1 MSDVKY
7 VIADWET
14 YYAPALKYSLRS
26 MDPPS
31 YILDPRFEEI
41 GCAFKINGGP
51 TQWVDGP
58 DVGDYLRGLGDPSKV
73 VMVAH
78 NILFDASIA
87 SWRHGFVAGLYVD
100 TLALSRALLGHM
112 LPRNDLAS
120 VARYLGLGEK
130 GSTVHKVANMTR
142 QMIIAAGFYQEYAA
156 YSCQDAEL
164 CWGIFQKLA
173 ALMSADELQIADMVA
188 RLAIEPALKLDT
200 AVLAEHLGQVK
211 AEKDM
216 LLAQAGLDMSTPAG
230 KEHSI
235 GLLMSNDKMAELLTS
250 MGVDPPMKISP
261 TTQEAA
267 YAFAK
272 TDEAFKELLEHPDPA
287 VQAIVAARMG
297 HKSTLEETRTER
309 FINISQLD
317 FPAYGTGMFPVAL
330 KVSGAH
336 THRLSG
342 DWRLNQQNLARP
354 SRKRPGAMLRE
365 SIIAPEGKTIVAGD
379 LSQIEARMA
388 AVFCGQWDLVNEFAI
403 GGDPYSSQASNVFSR
418 SVTKANV
425 GERFIGK
432 TLVLS
437 AGYGVGWPKYQ
448 ASIRHL
454 SGEILGTQ
462 IILSD
467 EEAQRHINTYRR
479 DKAQIVNMWRYLND
493 VVIPQMARADCDFML
508 GPVRV
513 MHERIVLPGGL
524 CLYYRGLSRS
534 SKTNDW
540 YFIYGQ
546 RIKKLYGGKL
556 LENIIQ
562 ALARCVIMDAALRLK
577 KVLAPYGGKLAM
589 QVHDELVYLCPDE
602 NVGMVRGLLEVELKR
617 RPTWMPDLPLNCEV
631 GQGKSYGKAK

>member
-1 MSDVKY
+1 MSNLTY
-7 VIADWET
+7 VVADWET
-14 YYAPALKYSLRS
+14 YYAPQLKYSLRV

-41 GCAFKINGGP
+41 GCAFKINGGA
-51 TQWVDGP
+51 THWIDGP
-58 DVGDYLRGLGDPSKV
+58 DVKDYLYGLGDPRKI
-73 VMVAH
+73 VMIAH

-87 SWRHGFVAGLYVD
+87 SWRHGFVAGLYID
-100 TLALSRALLGHM
+100 TLALSRALLGHV
-112 LPRNDLAS
+112 LARNDLAT

-130 GSTVHKVANMTR
+130 GATVHKVANMTR
-142 QMIIAAGFYQEYAA
+142 QMIIGAGYYREYAA
-156 YSCQDAEL
+156 YSCQDADL

-173 ALMSADELQIADMVA
+173 SMMPADEIAIADMVA
-188 RLAIEPALKLDT
+188 RLAIEPSLKLDT
-200 AVLAEHLGQVK
+200 TVLAEHLGQVK

-216 LLAQAGLDMSTPAG
+216 LLQSAGLDMSTPAG

-235 GLLMSNDKMAELLTS
+235 GLLMSNDKMASLLEGL
-250 MGVDPPMKISP
+250 GVEPPMKISP
-261 TTQEAA
+261 TTQEAT

-317 FPAYGTGMFPVAL
+317 FPAYGTGLFPVAL

-354 SRKRPGAMLRE
+354 SRKRPRAMLRE
-365 SIIAPEGKTIVAGD
+365 SIVAPEGKAIVAGD

-388 AVFCGQWDLVNEFAI
+388 AVFCGQWDLVHEFDI
-403 GGDPYSSQASNVFSR
+403 GGDPYSSQASNVFNKA
-418 SVTKANV
+418 VTKALV

-437 AGYGVGWPKYQ
+437 AGYGVGWRKYQ

-454 SGEILGTQ
+454 SGEILGSQ

-479 DKAQIVNMWRYLND
+479 DKSAIVAMWQYLND
-493 VVIPQMARADCDFML
+493 VVIPQMARPDCDFML

-513 MHERIVLPGGL
+513 MHERIVLPSGL
-524 CLYYRGLSRS
+524 CLHYRGLSRS
-534 SKTNDW
+534 PRTNDW

-562 ALARCVIMDAALRLK
+562 ALARCVIMDAALRLSR
-577 KVLAPYGGKLAM
+577 LMPRYGGQLAM

-602 NVGMVRGLLEVELKR
+602 NVGLVKALLELELKR

-631 GQGKSYGKAK
+631 GQGKAYGKAK

>member
-1 MSDVKY
+1 MSDLTY
-7 VIADWET
+7 VVADWET
-14 YYAPALKYSLRS
+14 YYAPQLKYSLRV

-41 GCAFKINGGP
+41 GCAFKINGGA
-51 TQWVDGP
+51 THWVDGP
-58 DVGDYLRGLGDPSKV
+58 DVAAYLRGLGDPSKV
-73 VMVAH
+73 VMIAH

-100 TLALSRALLGHM
+100 TLALSRALLGHV
-112 LPRNDLAS
+112 LPRNDLAT

-130 GSTVHKVANMTR
+130 GTTIHKVANMTR
-142 QMIIAAGFYQEYAA
+142 QMIINAGFYNEYAA
-156 YSCQDAEL
+156 YSCQDADL

-173 ALMSADELQIADMVA
+173 SMTPGDELLIADLVA
-188 RLAIEPALKLDT
+188 RLAIVPALKLDT
-200 AVLAEHLGQVK
+200 VVLAEHLGQVK
-211 AEKDM
+211 AEKDT
-216 LLAQAGLDMSTPAG
+216 LLWQAGLDMSTPAG
-230 KEHSI
+230 KEQSI
-235 GLLMSNDKMAELLTS
+235 GMLMSNEKMAEMLRS
-250 MGVDPPMKISP
+250 MGVEPPMKISP
-261 TTQEAA
+261 TTQEAT

-272 TDEAFKELLEHPDPA
+272 TDEAFKELLEHPDLA
-287 VQAIVAARMG
+287 VQALVSARMG

-317 FPAYGTGMFPVAL
+317 FPAYGTGLFPVAL

-354 SRKRPGAMLRE
+354 SRKRPRAMLRE
-365 SIIAPEGKTIVAGD
+365 SIIAPEGYTIIAGD

-388 AVFCGQWDLVNEFAI
+388 AVFCGQWDLVHEFDI
-403 GGDPYSSQASNVFSR
+403 GGDPYSSQATNVFTR
-418 SVTKANV
+418 PVTKANV

-479 DKAQIVNMWRYLND
+479 DKSAIVNMWRHLND
-493 VVIPQMARADCDFML
+493 VVIPQMARPDCDFML

-513 MHERIVLPGGL
+513 MHERIVLPSGL
-524 CLYYRGLSRS
+524 CLHYRGLSRS
-534 SKTNDW
+534 PRTNDW
-540 YFIYGQ
+540 YFLYGQ

-562 ALARCVIMDAALRLK
+562 ALARCVIMDAALRLSK
-577 KVLAPYGGKLAM
+577 LMLFLEAKLAM
-589 QVHDELVYLCPDE
+589 QVHDELVYLCPDA
-602 NVGMVRGLLEVELKR
+602 NVGMARGLLETELKR
-617 RPTWMPDLPLNCEV
+617 RPTWMLELPLNCEV
-631 GQGKSYGKAK
+631 GQGKAYGKAK